1 MTAWRIAAAFAAGLL
16 FGLGLVISRMIDPA
30 KVQAFLDIAGN
41 WDPSLAFVMLGA
53 IVVAA
58 IGFRFTN
65 ARGHPVLDRDF
76 RMPTKIVVDRPL
88 VLGATLFGIG
98 WGLVG
103 YCPGPAL
110 TSLLLGRGETLIFV
124 VAMLAGMIAH
134 QWFEL
139 FGRRNQ
145 EARQRVGGAQ
155 R

>member
-1 MTAWRIAAAFAAGLL
+1 MTIWRIAAAFAAGLL

-53 IVVAA
+53 VVVAGV
-58 IGFRFTN
+58 GFRLTS
-65 ARGHPVLDRDF
+65 ARQHPILERDF
-76 RMPTKIVVDRPL
+76 RKPAKTRIDRPL
-88 VLGATLFGIG
+88 VAGAILFGIG

-110 TSLLLGRGETLIFV
+110 TSLGLGRAETIVFV
-124 VAMLAGMIAH
+124 AAMLAGMFAH

-139 FGRRNQ
+139 LSQKYKTAG
-145 EARQRVGGAQ
+145 
-155 R
+155 